1 MNKLKDAIPTATLL
15 IIVAALFSWAGYRL
29 IYQVLTDIL
38 LEFGII
44 GDYYQ
49 NIIILVGAGALLYL
63 GGKRMKDL
71 IK

>member
-1 MNKLKDAIPTATLL
+1 MNKLTNAIPTATVL

-49 NIIILVGAGALLYL
+49 NIIILVGAGLLLFL

>member
-1 MNKLKDAIPTATLL
+1 MSKLKDAIPTATLL
-15 IIVAALFSWAGYRL
+15 IIVAALFSWAGYKL

>member
-1 MNKLKDAIPTATLL
+1 MSKLKDAIPTATLL

-38 LEFGII
+38 LEFGIV
-44 GDYYQ
+44 GDYWQ
-49 NIIILVGAGALLYL
+49 NIIILAIAGGLLYI
-63 GGKRMKDL
+63 GGKRMKDI